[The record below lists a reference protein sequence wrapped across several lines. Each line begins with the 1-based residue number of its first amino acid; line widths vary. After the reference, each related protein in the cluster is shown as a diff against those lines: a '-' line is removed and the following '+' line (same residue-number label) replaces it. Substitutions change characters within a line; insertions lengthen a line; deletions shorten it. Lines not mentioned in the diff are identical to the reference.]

1 MAKLLP
7 LTDRKY
13 YGTVVELN
21 DGTEVEIWASDHFAR
36 PFGSER
42 EIARGWTP
50 EDGHDHVEDQRS
62 LDIAKAVVEY
72 CNKRGW

>member
-21 DGTEVEIWASDHFAR
+21 DGQEIEIWASDHFAK
-36 PFGSER
+36 PFGSTR
-42 EIARGWTP
+42 EIARGWVP

-62 LDIAKAVVEY
+62 LDIANAVVDY
-72 CNKRGW
+72 CNSRGW